1 MSLRARVDHL
11 IHGRTAQIFITAV
24 ILFNAL
30 ILGLETSPSLMAQA
44 GGLILT
50 LDRLCLTIFVIEICL
65 KLYARGL
72 RFFMDG
78 WNVFDFAIV
87 GIALMPATQGL
98 SVLRAL
104 RILRLLRIV
113 SVTPRLRRV
122 VEGFLS
128 ALPGM
133 ASVFLLM
140 GIIFYIFAVM
150 ATKLFSGSFPDWFG
164 DLGNSAYS
172 LFQIMTL
179 ESWSM
184 GIVRPVMEVYPQAW
198 LFFVPFILVTTFA
211 VMNLVVGLIVN
222 SMQEAHQEEGNAA
235 TEAYRDEVLARLTA
249 IEARLS
255 AGEQTSGQTPN
266 AAGADEQAQAS
277 R

>member
-1 MSLRARVDHL
+1 MTLRARIDAF
-11 IHGRTAQIFITAV
+11 IHGPRAQAFIMAV

-30 ILGLETSPSLMAQA
+30 ILGLETSRTLMASI
-44 GGLILT
+44 GPLILF
-50 LDRLCLTIFVIEICL
+50 LDALCLMIFVVEIGL
-65 KLYARGL
+65 KLVARGP
-72 RFFMDG
+72 RFFRDG
-78 WNVFDFAIV
+78 WNVFDVIVV

-150 ATKLFSGSFPDWFG
+150 ATKLFAAAFPDWFG

-184 GIVRPVMEVYPQAW
+184 GIVRPVMEVFPQAW
-198 LFFVPFILVTTFA
+198 IFFVPFILVTTFA

-249 IEARLS
+249 IEERLS
-255 AGEQTSGQTPN
+255 RQEAGGDRS
-266 AAGADEQAQAS
+266 
-277 R
+277 